1 MTPILRAVLSM
12 SALNA
17 LSRATGYL
25 RAMVMAAVLG
35 TGAVANAYGVSNG
48 IANLIYD
55 LFLGGILYSAFVP
68 LLIERIT
75 KHGEED
81 ARHLTNAILTL
92 VLPLLAAVAVLGI
105 VFAEPVVDLMTR
117 FQPSTGLSEEGAQ
130 LSPEGAQRAAELS
143 VFFLRFFVVYII
155 FFGLLSILTGVL
167 NAHRHFFLPA
177 FAPVLNNLITIALFL
192 GYAFLVPDNPEAALY
207 LLAATT
213 LSVALMTLVLVP
225 SAWRL
230 GYKPRP
236 VFGHPALLPAARL
249 ALPVL
254 LFTVG
259 SLGVQY
265 VGGTLL
271 GSSFAAVPQLYFAFT
286 VFSLPYGV
294 FVIAIET
301 ATMPELSERYA
312 RDDEEGYRD
321 TLSFGL
327 RTMAFIIVPSSIALV
342 ALATPVVGLLYERG
356 EFGPEDTRLVA
367 NILAAYS
374 VGLLAYAAYFLLVR
388 AFYSRRNTKM
398 PALLN
403 ICLFGLYAPAAYA
416 LSGVFGV
423 VGLALALSAVN
434 AIFAALALAAMRK
447 EIGAVGGRRLLR
459 SLLRISI
466 AGAVMYAVAW
476 AGTALL
482 GTGSDFLERM
492 AILAVVGSASLTAYL
507 GVAYALGAEE
517 MKSVVALLRRRVVTE
532 AKD

>member
-1 MTPILRAVLSM
+1 MTAIVRAVLSM

-35 TGAVANAYGVSNG
+35 TGVVANAYGVSNG
-48 IANLIYD
+48 IANLIYE

-75 KHGEED
+75 RHGEED

-92 VLPLLAAVAVLGI
+92 VLPLLTAVAVLGI
-105 VFAEPVVDLMTR
+105 VFAEPLVDLMTR

-130 LSPEGAQRAAELS
+130 LS
-143 VFFLRFFVVYII
+143 
-155 FFGLLSILTGVL
+155 
-167 NAHRHFFLPA
+167 
-177 FAPVLNNLITIALFL
+177 
-192 GYAFLVPDNPEAALY
+192 

-213 LSVALMTLVLVP
+213 LSVALMAVVLVP

-230 GYKPRP
+230 GYRPRP
-236 VFGHPALLPAARL
+236 VFGPPALLPAAKL

-254 LFTVG
+254 LFTAG

-312 RDDEEGYRD
+312 REDEEGYRD

-327 RTMAFIIVPSSIALV
+327 RTMAFIIVPSSVVLV
-342 ALATPVVGLLYERG
+342 ALATPIVGLLYERG
-356 EFGPEDTRLVA
+356 EFGPEDTWLVA
-367 NILAAYS
+367 SILAAYS

-416 LSGVFGV
+416 FSGIFGV
-423 VGLALALSAVN
+423 VGVALALSAVN
-434 AIFAALALAAMRK
+434 AVFAALALAAMRR
-447 EIGAVGGRRLLR
+447 EIGAVGGRR
-459 SLLRISI
+459 
-466 AGAVMYAVAW
+466 
-476 AGTALL
+476 
-482 GTGSDFLERM
+482 
-492 AILAVVGSASLTAYL
+492 
-507 GVAYALGAEE
+507 
-517 MKSVVALLRRRVVTE
+517 
-532 AKD
+532 

>member
-1 MTPILRAVLSM
+1 MTAIVRAVLSM

-35 TGAVANAYGVSNG
+35 TGVVANAYGVSNG
-48 IANLIYD
+48 IANLIYE

-75 KHGEED
+75 RHGEED

-92 VLPLLAAVAVLGI
+92 VLPLLATVAVLGI
-105 VFAEPVVDLMTR
+105 FFAL
-117 FQPSTGLSEEGAQ
+117 
-130 LSPEGAQRAAELS
+130 LS
-143 VFFLRFFVVYII
+143 V
-155 FFGLLSILTGVL
+155 LTGVL
-167 NAHRHFFLPA
+167 NAHRHFSLPA

-192 GYAFLVPDNPEAALY
+192 GYALLAPDNPEAALY

-213 LSVALMTLVLVP
+213 LSVALMALVLVP

-230 GYKPRP
+230 GYRPRP
-236 VFGHPALLPAARL
+236 FFGHPALLPAARL

-254 LFTVG
+254 LFTAG

-271 GSSFAAVPQLYFAFT
+271 ASSFAAVPQLYFAFT

-301 ATMPELSERYA
+301 ATMPELSERYT
-312 RDDEEGYRD
+312 REDEEGYRD
-321 TLSFGL
+321 TLSFSL
-327 RTMAFIIVPSSIALV
+327 RTMAFIIVPSSVALV
-342 ALATPVVGLLYERG
+342 PLATPIVGLLYERG
-356 EFGPEDTRLVA
+356 EYGPEDTRLVA
-367 NILAAYS
+367 SILAAYS
-374 VGLLAYAAYFLLVR
+374 AGLLAYAAYFLLVR

-416 LSGVFGV
+416 FSGIFGV
-423 VGLALALSAVN
+423 VGVALALSAVN
-434 AIFAALALAAMRK
+434 AVFAALALAAMRK

-459 SLLRISI
+459 SLVRILI

-476 AGTALL
+476 G
-482 GTGSDFLERM
+482 G
-492 AILAVVGSASLTAYL
+492 
-507 GVAYALGAEE
+507 
-517 MKSVVALLRRRVVTE
+517 
-532 AKD
+532 